1 MRAKNIDNGEIFFP
15 HTLNGSSL
23 AVGRIIVAI
32 LENFQLD
39 DGSVM
44 IPLNLRKYMKGKEII
59 RLKWLK
65 I

>member
-1 MRAKNIDNGEIFFP
+1 MRAKNIDSGEIFFP

-59 RLKWLK
+59 RVKWLK